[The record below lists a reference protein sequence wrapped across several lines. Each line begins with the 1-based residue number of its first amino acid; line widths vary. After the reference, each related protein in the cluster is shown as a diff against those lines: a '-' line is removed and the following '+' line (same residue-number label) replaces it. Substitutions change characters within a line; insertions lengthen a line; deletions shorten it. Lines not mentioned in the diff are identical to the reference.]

1 MIRLPWRVQN
11 LADKIISAGHYY
23 ANRMR
28 GRRLSGSRILFCVP
42 FYGYTGGAFAVLSAA
57 NLLSESCEVSFLT
70 KASNVMNRYVSPKVR
85 MVSEV
90 TGPYDFC
97 VIESGVDPAIVSQ
110 RAIGAV
116 RSSRLVRGSIAPGP
130 SIRIM
135 GKGRR
140 ASRVGHRPARS
151 ARRGRVRVGRAAED
165 GSNPLAAF
173 L

>member
-110 RAIGAV
+110 V
-116 RSSRLVRGSIAPGP
+116 KRG
-130 SIRIM
+130 
-135 GKGRR
+135 
-140 ASRVGHRPARS
+140 
-151 ARRGRVRVGRAAED
+151 
-165 GSNPLAAF
+165 
-173 L
+173 